1 MRLWMVLLVSVVL
14 GAGLVS
20 AFAAMPAVGTTAPD
34 FTLPSQDGSQVS
46 LTDFRGKWVV
56 LYFYPKDGTPGCTIE
71 AHNFQRDQPQYS
83 QRNAVVVGV
92 SVDTTDSHKEFCS
105 KEGLNFKLLADT
117 EHKVVKQYDST
128 MNYKG
133 VEIAARNTFI
143 IDPQGKIRE
152 HTPAWIPTNTAR
164 KCWRHSTSYRRTQTS
179 RFRNSRY
186 RDRKRISNG
195 QGCFAKNEA
204 VPAYRS
210 ASKYLSY

>member
-1 MRLWMVLLVSVVL
+1 M
-14 GAGLVS
+14 
-20 AFAAMPAVGTTAPD
+20 
-34 FTLPSQDGSQVS
+34 
-46 LTDFRGKWVV
+46 V

-143 IDPQGKIRE
+143 IDPQGKIERAY
-152 HTPAWIPTNTAR
+152 TSVDPN
-164 KCWRHSTSYRRTQTS
+164 KHSQEVLAALDELHAAQSDLLSRRAMEDGRS
-179 RFRNSRY
+179 RPS
-186 RDRKRISNG
+186 D
-195 QGCFAKNEA
+195 A
-204 VPAYRS
+204 VP
-210 ASKYLSY
+210 LSPPERAHFPPAFKLQV

>member
-1 MRLWMVLLVSVVL
+1 
-14 GAGLVS
+14 
-20 AFAAMPAVGTTAPD
+20 MPAVGTAAPD
-34 FTLPSQDGSQVS
+34 FTLPSQDGTQVS
-46 LTDFRGKWVV
+46 LKDLRGKWVV

-143 IDPQGKIRE
+143 IDPQGKIQRAYTSVDPNKHSQE
-152 HTPAWIPTNTAR
+152 VLAALDELQKNSDIPLR
-164 KCWRHSTSYRRTQTS
+164 SRSVLDWRT
-179 RFRNSRY
+179 
-186 RDRKRISNG
+186 G
-195 QGCFAKNEA
+195 
-204 VPAYRS
+204 VPARS
-210 ASKYLSY
+210 RPAGPGSVHPSAWLPRQRLNCKA

>member
-1 MRLWMVLLVSVVL
+1 M
-14 GAGLVS
+14 
-20 AFAAMPAVGTTAPD
+20 
-34 FTLPSQDGSQVS
+34 
-46 LTDFRGKWVV
+46 V

-133 VEIAARNTFI
+133 MEIAARNTFI
-143 IDPQGKIRE
+143 IDPQGKIERAY
-152 HTPAWIPTNTAR
+152 TGVDPN
-164 KCWRHSTSYRRTQTS
+164 KHSQEVLAALDELHAAKVICSPRDGGRASRPSRRS
-179 RFRNSRY
+179 RLSP
-186 RDRKRISNG
+186 
-195 QGCFAKNEA
+195 Q
-204 VPAYRS
+204 S
-210 ASKYLSY
+210 APSQHV

>member
-1 MRLWMVLLVSVVL
+1 MRLWMALLVSLVL
-14 GAGLVS
+14 GTGVIS

-34 FTLPSQDGSQVS
+34 FTLPSQDGTPVS
-46 LTDFRGKWVV
+46 LSDLRGKWVV

-117 EHKVVKQYDST
+117 EHKVVKEYDST

-143 IDPQGKIRE
+143 IDPQGKIERAYTSVDPNKHSQE
-152 HTPAWIPTNTAR
+152 VLAALGELQKNSDIPLQ
-164 KCWRHSTSYRRTQTS
+164 K
-179 RFRNSRY
+179 
-186 RDRKRISNG
+186 
-195 QGCFAKNEA
+195 
-204 VPAYRS
+204 
-210 ASKYLSY
+210 